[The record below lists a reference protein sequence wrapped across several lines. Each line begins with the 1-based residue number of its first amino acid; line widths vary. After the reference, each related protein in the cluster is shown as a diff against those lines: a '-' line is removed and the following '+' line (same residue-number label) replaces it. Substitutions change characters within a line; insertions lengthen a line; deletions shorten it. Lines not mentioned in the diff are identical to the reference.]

1 MQSGPV
7 QRDFAAYS
15 VTAKAEAGP
24 KGARTCS
31 HAGPG
36 GKRSVGAGPSPDEMP
51 SPRHNAKLSTSIDE
65 SVQIRAEENRH
76 AAISYDCGSEIGV
89 AISQTTV
96 QLYAPGARAA
106 RKQLLGKLSETA
118 VSDFFRILFRVPLA

>member
-1 MQSGPV
+1 MV
-7 QRDFAAYS
+7 
-15 VTAKAEAGP
+15 
-24 KGARTCS
+24 
-31 HAGPG
+31 
-36 GKRSVGAGPSPDEMP
+36 
-51 SPRHNAKLSTSIDE
+51 DE

-76 AAISYDCGSEIGV
+76 AAISYDCGLEIGV

-96 QLYAPGARAA
+96 QLYAPGA

>member
-51 SPRHNAKLSTSIDE
+51 SPRHNAKLATSIDE

-96 QLYAPGARAA
+96 QLYAPGAR
-106 RKQLLGKLSETA
+106 KQFLGKLSETA
-118 VSDFFRILFRVPLA
+118 VSDFFCILFRVPLA